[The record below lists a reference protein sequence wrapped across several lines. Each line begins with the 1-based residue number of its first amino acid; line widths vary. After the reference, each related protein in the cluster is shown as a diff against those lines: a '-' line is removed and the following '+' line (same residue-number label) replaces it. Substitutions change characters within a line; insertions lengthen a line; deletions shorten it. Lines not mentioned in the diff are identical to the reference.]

1 MAGKS
6 TLVVEQIGSP
16 IRCPEKQRR
25 VLKGLG
31 LGKIR
36 RRRELPD
43 TPATRGMVN
52 KIPHL
57 VRIIDES

>member
-1 MAGKS
+1 MAEKA
-6 TLVVEQIGSP
+6 TIVVEQIGSP

-43 TPATRGMVN
+43 TPAIRGMVN

-57 VRIIDES
+57 ARIVED